1 MLQEKICEVRDKL
14 NRSITNGDDYSA
26 IYRISVELDDLI
38 AKFYEIKLGL
48 V

>member
-1 MLQEKICEVRDKL
+1 MLEEKIYELRNKL
-14 NRSITNGDDYSA
+14 NRSITNGDDYSV

-38 AKFYEIKLGL
+38 AKFYEKKMGI